1 MKYLFVMVMLVFAA
15 GGTMGE
21 NEERHTSGLLDEFII
36 MAYSGPPPEETTLER
51 YREIAEAGIDY
62 LVPGN
67 GIFDR
72 ESNLKV
78 MELAQQVGIKIIPV
92 DMRMMPFALK
102 PDVEVDEEVIRQVAR
117 DYKDHPVMAGYVVK
131 DEPDANTFPALKT
144 ISDILRDEDPAHEP
158 LVNLFPNY
166 ATIHQLGVDNYP
178 AYMRKYIET
187 VEPGLLSYDSY
198 PLRLDGETIYDDW
211 YGNLEIARKEAL
223 EAGIPFLVFMQ
234 SEGIK
239 EEGLRVPNR
248 SEILWQASTALA
260 YGAQGVGWFCY
271 WTPQPDQGFERVDG
285 AKPPMVEAHHNAM
298 IDIDGKRTKIHGYVR
313 KANAY
318 LKKAGNGLIGWGNIG
333 VARFKAGR
341 MYKGGSVPVAAP
353 EGERANVV
361 VGTFEKDG
369 VSRLVVS
376 NASCEEKAVF
386 VLNILAEKEQ
396 VEVFASISAAPVGG
410 KDSMLEWHLAPGGS
424 VVLDLK

>member
-1 MKYLFVMVMLVFAA
+1 MKYLFAMVMLVFAA
-15 GGTMGE
+15 GSTVGE
-21 NEERHTSGLLDEFII
+21 DVEKHTSDLLDEFII

-51 YREIAEAGIDY
+51 YREIAGAGVNC

-67 GIFDR
+67 GIFDK

-78 MELAQQVGIKIIPV
+78 MDLARQVGIKVVPV

-117 DYKDHPVMAGYVVK
+117 DYKDHPAMAGYVVK
-131 DEPDANTFPALKT
+131 DEPEADMFPALKA
-144 ISDILRDEDPAHEP
+144 IVDVFREEDAAHEP
-158 LVNLFPNY
+158 LINLFPNY
-166 ATIHQLGVDNYP
+166 GTIHQFGVDDYQT
-178 AYMRKYIET
+178 YVRSYLKT
-187 VEPGLLSYDSY
+187 VRPGLLSYDSY
-198 PLRLDGETIYDDW
+198 PLRLEGMTIYDDW
-211 YGNLEIARKEAL
+211 YNNLKLIREEAL
-223 EAGIPFLVFMQ
+223 RAEIPFLVFMQ

-239 EEGLRVPNR
+239 EGLRVPNR
-248 SEILWQASTALA
+248 AEILWQASTALA

-271 WTPQPDQGFERVDG
+271 WTPQPDQGFDRVDG
-285 AKPPMVEAHHNAM
+285 AKPPTVETHYNAM
-298 IDIDGKRTKIHGYVR
+298 IDMNGEPTKVYGYVR
-313 KANAY
+313 KANDY
-318 LKKAGNGLIGWGNIG
+318 LEKVGNGLLGWENAG
-333 VARFKAGR
+333 VARFEAGR
-341 MYKGGSVPVAAP
+341 MYKGGCAPVAVP

-369 VSRLVVS
+369 VARLVVS
-376 NASCEEKAVF
+376 NASCEEKAAF